1 MNGNR
6 DFRDLLRA
14 FSRGRVRYLL
24 VGGYAVIHHTE
35 PRYTKDIDIWL
46 DPSPENARRVFQA
59 LQRYG
64 APLDGVTE
72 ADFANPR
79 IVYQI
84 GIEPNRV
91 DLIMGLTGLR
101 FARAWRNRVRGVYD
115 GLRVNVLGLEDLLA
129 NKRKVGRPVDELDA
143 RALLAVRSR
152 RRRKKRT

>member
-6 DFRDLLRA
+6 DFKDLLRA
-14 FSRGRVRYLL
+14 FSRGRVRYLI
-24 VGGYAVIHHTE
+24 VGAYAVIHYTE
-35 PRYTKDIDIWL
+35 PRYTKDIDLWV

-59 LQRYG
+59 LERYG

-72 ADFANPR
+72 QDFANPR

-101 FARAWRNRVRGVYD
+101 FAKAWENRARGVYD

-129 NKRKVGRPVDELDA
+129 NKRKVGRPMDELDA
-143 RALLAVRSR
+143 RALAAVRSR
-152 RRRKKRT
+152 HRKRKRR